1 MAFEELSLPSE
12 LSALESVKE
21 KFAHWRASRSKG
33 NRMPKPLWESVK
45 DLIKQYDYNHIAS
58 ELKLNPHRLRTKIEK
73 EFLKDS
79 SFKDLPS
86 PSAPDFIEL
95 CFPLLSPPQS
105 KPDLEQK
112 KDPLSFGTLEL
123 SRPDGTLLKASGLD
137 YKDLFSLV
145 QSFLGQ

>member
-1 MAFEELSLPSE
+1 MIFEELSLSSE
-12 LSALESVKE
+12 PQTLESVKE

-58 ELKLNPHRLRTKIEK
+58 ELKLNPHRLKAKIEK

-79 SFKDLPS
+79 SS
-86 PSAPDFIEL
+86 PSVPDFIEL
-95 CFPLLSPPQS
+95 SFPLLSPPSQS
-105 KPDLEQK
+105 QPDLEQK
-112 KDPLSFGTLEL
+112 KGPPSFGTLEL

-145 QSFLGQ
+145 QTFLGQ